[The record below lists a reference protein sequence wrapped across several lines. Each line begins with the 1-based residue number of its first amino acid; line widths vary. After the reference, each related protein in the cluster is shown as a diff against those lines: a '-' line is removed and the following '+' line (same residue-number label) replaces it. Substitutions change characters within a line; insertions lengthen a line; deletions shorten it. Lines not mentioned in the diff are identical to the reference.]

1 MGLSRNNIPTDFQCS
16 KVIPHLAVDGITS
29 WHAQVFTMLGPSYLR
44 HIEHLHD
51 PTGGSFGD
59 IKVPLPSDPPLTVG
73 VTKVHNTIHPTKG
86 LTSVQ
91 PEHYW
96 CMCPSV
102 CTKTG
107 WVRHQLTIAKAAR
120 AYDLLV
126 QLECKVVQTLSLG
139 DLPFSGSMPHKL
151 LHTVTVAVRDA
162 LKLRYHRK

>member
-1 MGLSRNNIPTDFQCS
+1 
-16 KVIPHLAVDGITS
+16 
-29 WHAQVFTMLGPSYLR
+29 
-44 HIEHLHD
+44 
-51 PTGGSFGD
+51 
-59 IKVPLPSDPPLTVG
+59 
-73 VTKVHNTIHPTKG
+73 
-86 LTSVQ
+86 
-91 PEHYW
+91 
-96 CMCPSV
+96 MCPSV